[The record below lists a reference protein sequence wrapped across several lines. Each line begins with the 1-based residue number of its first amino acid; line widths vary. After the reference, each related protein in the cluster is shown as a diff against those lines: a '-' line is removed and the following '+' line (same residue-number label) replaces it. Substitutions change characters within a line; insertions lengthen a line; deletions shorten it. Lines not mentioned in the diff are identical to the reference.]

1 MGISRHP
8 SPDRPYRSMQ
18 WLTSYSRAA
27 SRTDRF
33 QDRTDHLLLLA
44 TGLYGEAGSILAE
57 IKKMQREA
65 TAYPRYRKRVLEEF
79 GDFLWYYVRVA
90 ALVDQTIVRSLSV
103 PVARIRS
110 RQRSLTAALDLGAN
124 VGQILHLVQNGRGH
138 ELSDAIG
145 TVWTALVATADT
157 AGIKLE
163 EASYAN
169 LSKIQSRWPTR
180 KVFHPLFDST
190 CLIEEQIP
198 RSATIEFLECRRGSR
213 VEVLLRCNG
222 IGVGDRITD
231 NIQGSDCYRY
241 HDVFHIAYAVF
252 LGWSPVVRALLRC
265 KRKSDPAA
273 DENQDGARATI
284 LEEAIAAIVFSRAKE
299 MRFFKGAT
307 QVDYDLLK
315 NIQEF
320 IRGYEVEQIP
330 LWQWEVAILEG
341 YRVFRMLGANHG
353 GRISWDLRRRTLSYR
368 PLLAQ

>member
-1 MGISRHP
+1 
-8 SPDRPYRSMQ
+8 MQ
-18 WLTSYSRAA
+18 WLTNYSRAA
-27 SRTDRF
+27 AHTDRF
-33 QDRTDHLLLLA
+33 QDRSDHLLLLA

-65 TAYPRYRKRVLEEF
+65 KAYPGYRKRVLEEF
-79 GDFLWYYVRVA
+79 GDFLWYYVRIA
-90 ALVDQTIVRSLSV
+90 MLSDRRILH
-103 PVARIRS
+103 PLPPATGRIRAKP
-110 RQRSLTAALDLGAN
+110 RTLKAALDLGAS
-124 VGQILHLVQNGRGH
+124 VGHVLHLVKKGRGP
-138 ELSDAIG
+138 ELSEALR
-145 TVWTALVATADT
+145 TVWATLVATANT

-163 EASYAN
+163 EASHAN

-180 KVFHPLFDST
+180 KVFHQLFDST
-190 CLIEEQIP
+190 CLIEERLP
-198 RSATIEFLECRRGSR
+198 RSTTIEFLERRRGSR

-231 NIQGSDCYRY
+231 NIQGSDGYRY
-241 HDVFHIAYAVF
+241 HDVFHVAYAVF

-299 MRFFKGAT
+299 MRLFKDAR

-320 IRGYEVEQIP
+320 IRGYEVEQVP

-341 YRVFRMLGANHG
+341 YRIFRMLGANRG
-353 GRISWDLRRRTLSYR
+353 GRISWDLRRRTLDYSPQTVWGR
-368 PLLAQ
+368 R

>member
-1 MGISRHP
+1 
-8 SPDRPYRSMQ
+8 MQ
-18 WLTSYSRAA
+18 WLRSYSRAA
-27 SRTDRF
+27 ARTDRF
-33 QDRTDHLLLLA
+33 QDRADHLLLLA
-44 TGLYGEAGSILAE
+44 TGLLGEAGSILAE

-65 TAYPRYRKRVLEEF
+65 AAYPGYRKRVLEEF
-79 GDFLWYYVRVA
+79 GDFLWYYVRIASLTDQRILSTLSA
-90 ALVDQTIVRSLSV
+90 ATG
-103 PVARIRS
+103 RIRS
-110 RQRSLTAALDLGAN
+110 NQRRLTVALDLGAN
-124 VGQILHLVQNGRGH
+124 VGQVLHLVQNGRGY
-138 ELSDAIG
+138 ELSDAIR
-145 TVWTALVATADT
+145 TVWTTLVATANT

-163 EASYAN
+163 EASQAN
-169 LSKIQSRWPTR
+169 LLKIQSRWPDR
-180 KVFHPLFDST
+180 KLFHPLFDST
-190 CLIEEQIP
+190 CLTEEQLP
-198 RSATIEFLECRRGSR
+198 RSATIEFLERRRGSR

-231 NIQGSDCYRY
+231 NIQGSDGYRY
-241 HDVFHIAYAVF
+241 HDIFHIAYAVF
-252 LGWSPVVRALLRC
+252 LGWSPVVRAMLRC

-299 MRFFKGAT
+299 MRLFKSAT

-315 NIQEF
+315 TIQEI

-353 GRISWDLRRRTLSYR
+353 GRISWDIRRRTLSHR

>member
-1 MGISRHP
+1 
-8 SPDRPYRSMQ
+8 MQ
-18 WLTSYSRAA
+18 WLTTYSRAA
-27 SRTDRF
+27 ARTDRF
-33 QDRTDHLLLLA
+33 RDRTDHLLLLA

-65 TAYPRYRKRVLEEF
+65 TAYPGYRKRVLEEF
-79 GDFLWYYVRVA
+79 GDFLWYYVRIA
-90 ALVDQTIVRSLSV
+90 ALADPRIFRSLSA
-103 PVARIRS
+103 PAGRTRS

-124 VGQILHLVQNGRGH
+124 VGHLLRLVQDSRGY
-138 ELSDAIG
+138 ELSDGIRA
-145 TVWTALVATADT
+145 VWIALVATADV
-157 AGIKLE
+157 AGVKLE
-163 EASYAN
+163 EASRAN
-169 LSKIQSRWPTR
+169 LSKIQSRWPSR

-190 CLIEEQIP
+190 GLIEEQLP
-198 RSATIEFLECRRGSR
+198 RSTTIEFLERRRGNR

-231 NIQGSDCYRY
+231 NIQGSDGYRY

-252 LGWSPVVRALLRC
+252 LGWSPVIRALLRC

-299 MRFFKGAT
+299 MHFFKGAT

-315 NIQEF
+315 SIQEF
-320 IRGYEVEQIP
+320 IRGYEVEKVA

-353 GRISWDLRRRTLSYR
+353 GRISWDLRRRTLIYSPVNGSLESR
-368 PLLAQ
+368 CLG